1 MALFNAASRYYPD
14 VDTKVVVRIMLADI
28 KAESDFVSDNA
39 SPGRLDSGQSLGLVQ
54 VSPYGSGELDQFKKS
69 AMTKKNTYSWTAGK
83 GADHEVEHGGT
94 SVLGALHDFS
104 TGKAI
109 NVNSLSAKDL
119 SRPWIN
125 IHVAMWLQSNHARTG
140 SQDPWRW
147 PQVSSASKD
156 VRTAYQPALREILG
170 TSSSSQAGSGSNAES
185 HGNASADASAKSSS
199 SASAHAFSVDSY
211 GTSLTALEKMLKGK
225 NAQKVSFAT
234 ALGSWVAGP
243 SEDDG
248 GYMTAG
254 DDISAQYFAHI
265 AEGLSVMYT
274 GSTAQ
279 KHKYGKDW
287 LDSIEL
293 TPGLVDYA
301 K

>member
-1 MALFNAASRYYPD
+1 MISLSIMFYRIGVAEGSVPEPILSEIQEESETGSDGRVAAVSSANEPGGNLRNQSVITNNPNYGFLDAQDDLYAIRKWAQDLDQLVSKENRNETLMALFNAASRYYPD

-28 KAESDFVSDNA
+28 KAD
-39 SPGRLDSGQSLGLVQ
+39 
-54 VSPYGSGELDQFKKS
+54 
-69 AMTKKNTYSWTAGK
+69 
-83 GADHEVEHGGT
+83 
-94 SVLGALHDFS
+94 
-104 TGKAI
+104 
-109 NVNSLSAKDL
+109 
-119 SRPWIN
+119 
-125 IHVAMWLQSNHARTG
+125 
-140 SQDPWRW
+140 
-147 PQVSSASKD
+147 
-156 VRTAYQPALREILG
+156 
-170 TSSSSQAGSGSNAES
+170 NAES